1 MSQKFY
7 HVEVEAPM
15 RWAAH
20 DHPTK
25 KGGGVSKPQ
34 SSVPAADVSAQQR
47 VLGLAVLVMLQTAY
61 SLALRTGCSQ
71 SVVMHTYT

>member
-61 SLALRTGCSQ
+61 C
-71 SVVMHTYT
+71 